1 MSKSKTYALRLL
13 EGEII
18 DTDLKALI
26 QYLEDNPKI
35 LEEWRTEDQDHRI
48 DYRGYSGRKA
58 TPKSLVIK
66 RALMRGL
73 KLIREENGV

>member
-13 EGEII
+13 EGESTE
-18 DTDLKALI
+18 TDLKALI
-26 QYLEDNPKI
+26 QYLEDNPQI
-35 LEEWRTEDQDHRI
+35 LEQWRTEDQEHRI

-58 TPKSLVIK
+58 TPTSLVIK

-73 KLIREENGV
+73 KLIREETGV